1 MVGNLLYYRFMNPA
15 VVAPDG
21 FDVVDFSAGAPLHP
35 DQRRNLASVAKI
47 LQHAAA
53 NQIFEGENS
62 HLNVVNQYLEE
73 THQKFRL
80 VRR

>member
-1 MVGNLLYYRFMNPA
+1 MLYYRFMNPA

-21 FDVVDFSAGAPLHP
+21 FDVVDLSAGAPLHP

-53 NQIFEGENS
+53 NQRFEGENS

-73 THQKFRL
+73 AHQKFRL